1 MRQNPNPQKVQMRT
15 NKVNNVP
22 TNDFLNNL
30 IDIGDVIL
38 ICQHSRF
45 TVGKVVSLNTGSITV
60 TCERVPRK
68 RGKWTSQGMSTV
80 DVNEVSNSIPW
91 NEQYGLNYIQK
102 VLALHN
108 STKSIPMYRGTVP
121 DVERSI
127 INLTKLNIYHENP

>member
-22 TNDFLNNL
+22 TNDFLNNP

-45 TVGKVVSLNTGSITV
+45 TVGKVVSLNLRSITV
-60 TCERVPRK
+60 TCERVPKGRS
-68 RGKWTSQGMSTV
+68 KWTPQGMVTV
-80 DVNEVSNSIPW
+80 FVNEVSNSVPW

-102 VLALHN
+102 ALSFHNGTKYISVYRVLL
-108 STKSIPMYRGTVP
+108 PG
-121 DVERSI
+121 VERSV